1 MASILLGCSSFVYA
15 KLSSSRRDRLARE
28 AEYSSQFEELKAQ
41 NAERVRKM
49 SSTRDE
55 YYGTGGVDG
64 ETGMGRGKE
73 REGLERAPPS
83 YEDVERER
91 RGSGESVASV

>member
-1 MASILLGCSSFVYA
+1 MASLLLGCSSLIYA
-15 KLSSSRRDRLARE
+15 KLSSSRRERLARE

-49 SSTRDE
+49 SSTTHE
-55 YYGTGGVDG
+55 YYGSGDGVDG
-64 ETGMGRGKE
+64 ERRGKE